1 MEKEKAI
8 KSVIEQKEAIETI
21 KSFSVSSKEFQVW
34 RERTRAVI
42 KAVFGIN
49 SNFYKRFDALS
60 FYPSSAL
67 MPIVGDRPTPNPSGE
82 QKKEAYLNGLEYC
95 DTIME
100 GMITEIELW
109 EDDSEGSAEYAAN
122 IVQVI
127 CNHFHQAVRQIRD
140 RYNNRSTIDIDDE
153 YDVQDL
159 LHVFLRLHFNDVR
172 AEEWTPS
179 YAGSASRMDFL
190 LKKEKIVVEVK
201 KTRKNLGAK
210 EVGEQLM
217 IDIERYTAHPDC
229 ETLICFV
236 YDPEG
241 RVSNPVGIEN
251 DLTKNVGDLN
261 VITIITPK

>member
-1 MEKEKAI
+1 MEKTKAI
-8 KSVIEQKEAIETI
+8 EILQKQFEE
-21 KSFSVSSKEFQVW
+21 
-34 RERTRAVI
+34 
-42 KAVFGIN
+42 IN
-49 SNFYKRFDALS
+49 SITDQCEISPKYLEWKQNTLAIIKVLF
-60 FYPSSAL
+60 
-67 MPIVGDRPTPNPSGE
+67 GDDSGY
-82 QKKEAYLNGLEYC
+82 YLNFNAVKVVPKVKGLSMITGVSNEPDAYKHGLREY
-95 DTIME
+95 DSLLH
-100 GMITEIELW
+100 GMITEIVLR
-109 EDDSEGSAEYAAN
+109 DDEEFDKLRDSIA
-122 IVQVI
+122 IVQII
-127 CNHFHQAVRQIRD
+127 CNHFHQAVRQMRNRHD
-140 RYNNRSTIDIDDE
+140 NRSTIDVNDE

-159 LHVFLRLHFNDVR
+159 LHAFLRLHFDDVR

-190 LKKEKIVVEVK
+190 LKKEKVVIEVK

-241 RVSNPVGIEN
+241 RVANPVGIEN
-251 DLTKNVGDLN
+251 DLNRDTDNLK

>member
-1 MEKEKAI
+1 MEKTKAI
-8 KSVIEQKEAIETI
+8 EILQKQFEE
-21 KSFSVSSKEFQVW
+21 
-34 RERTRAVI
+34 
-42 KAVFGIN
+42 IN
-49 SNFYKRFDALS
+49 SITDQCEISPKYLEWKQNTLAIIKVLF
-60 FYPSSAL
+60 
-67 MPIVGDRPTPNPSGE
+67 GDDSGY
-82 QKKEAYLNGLEYC
+82 YLNFNAVKVVPKVKGLSMITGVSNEPDAYKHGLREY
-95 DTIME
+95 DSLLH
-100 GMITEIELW
+100 GMITEIELR
-109 EDDSEGSAEYAAN
+109 DDEEFDKLRDSIA
-122 IVQVI
+122 IVQII
-127 CNHFHQAVRQIRD
+127 CNHFHQAVRQMRNRHD
-140 RYNNRSTIDIDDE
+140 NRSTIDVNDE

-159 LHVFLRLHFNDVR
+159 LHAFLRLHFDDVR

-190 LKKEKIVVEVK
+190 LKKEKVVIEVK

-241 RVSNPVGIEN
+241 RVANPVGIEN
-251 DLTKNVGDLN
+251 DLNRDTDNLK

>member
-1 MEKEKAI
+1 ML
-8 KSVIEQKEAIETI
+8 
-21 KSFSVSSKEFQVW
+21 
-34 RERTRAVI
+34 
-42 KAVFGIN
+42 FG
-49 SNFYKRFDALS
+49 D
-60 FYPSSAL
+60 
-67 MPIVGDRPTPNPSGE
+67 DSGY
-82 QKKEAYLNGLEYC
+82 YLNFNAVKVVPKVKGLSMITGVSNEPDAYKHGLREY
-95 DTIME
+95 DSLLH
-100 GMITEIELW
+100 GMITEIELR
-109 EDDSEGSAEYAAN
+109 DDEEFDKLRDSIA
-122 IVQVI
+122 IVQII
-127 CNHFHQAVRQIRD
+127 CNHFHQAVRQMRNRHD
-140 RYNNRSTIDIDDE
+140 NRSTIDVNDE

-159 LHVFLRLHFNDVR
+159 LHAFLRLHFDDVR

-190 LKKEKIVVEVK
+190 LKKEKVVIEVK

-241 RVSNPVGIEN
+241 RVANPVGIEN
-251 DLTKNVGDLN
+251 DLNRDTDNLK

>member
-1 MEKEKAI
+1 M
-8 KSVIEQKEAIETI
+8 
-21 KSFSVSSKEFQVW
+21 
-34 RERTRAVI
+34 
-42 KAVFGIN
+42 N
-49 SNFYKRFDALS
+49 
-60 FYPSSAL
+60 
-67 MPIVGDRPTPNPSGE
+67 
-82 QKKEAYLNGLEYC
+82 
-95 DTIME
+95 
-100 GMITEIELW
+100 
-109 EDDSEGSAEYAAN
+109 
-122 IVQVI
+122 
-127 CNHFHQAVRQIRD
+127 
-140 RYNNRSTIDIDDE
+140 DE

-159 LHVFLRLHFNDVR
+159 LHAFLRLHFDDVR

-190 LKKEKIVVEVK
+190 LKKEKVVIEVK

-241 RVSNPVGIEN
+241 RVANPVGIEN
-251 DLTKNVGDLN
+251 DLNRDTDNLK

>member
-1 MEKEKAI
+1 MEKTKAI
-8 KSVIEQKEAIETI
+8 EILQKQFEE
-21 KSFSVSSKEFQVW
+21 
-34 RERTRAVI
+34 
-42 KAVFGIN
+42 IN
-49 SNFYKRFDALS
+49 SITDQCEISPKYLEWKQNTLAIIKVLC
-60 FYPSSAL
+60 
-67 MPIVGDRPTPNPSGE
+67 GDDSGY
-82 QKKEAYLNGLEYC
+82 YLNFNAVKVVPKVKGLSMITGVSNEPDAYKHGLREY
-95 DTIME
+95 DSLLH
-100 GMITEIELW
+100 GMITEIELR
-109 EDDSEGSAEYAAN
+109 DDEEFDKLRDSIA
-122 IVQVI
+122 IVQII
-127 CNHFHQAVRQIRD
+127 CNHFHQAVRQMRNRHD
-140 RYNNRSTIDIDDE
+140 NRSTIDVNDE

-159 LHVFLRLHFNDVR
+159 LHAFLRLHFDDVR

-190 LKKEKIVVEVK
+190 LKKEKVVIEVK

-241 RVSNPVGIEN
+241 RVANPVGIEN
-251 DLTKNVGDLN
+251 DLNRDTDNLK

>member
-1 MEKEKAI
+1 MEKTKAI
-8 KSVIEQKEAIETI
+8 EILQKQFEE
-21 KSFSVSSKEFQVW
+21 
-34 RERTRAVI
+34 
-42 KAVFGIN
+42 IN
-49 SNFYKRFDALS
+49 SITDQCEISPKYLEWKQNTLAIIKVLF
-60 FYPSSAL
+60 
-67 MPIVGDRPTPNPSGE
+67 GDDSGY
-82 QKKEAYLNGLEYC
+82 YLNFNAVKVVPKVKGLSMITGVSNEPDAYKHGLREY
-95 DTIME
+95 DSLLH
-100 GMITEIELW
+100 GMITEIELR
-109 EDDSEGSAEYAAN
+109 DDEEFDKLRDSIA
-122 IVQVI
+122 IVQII
-127 CNHFHQAVRQIRD
+127 CNHFHQAVRQMKNRHD
-140 RYNNRSTIDIDDE
+140 NRSTIDVNDE

-159 LHVFLRLHFNDVR
+159 LHAFLRLHFDDVR

-190 LKKEKIVVEVK
+190 LKKEKVVIEVK

-241 RVSNPVGIEN
+241 RVANPVGIEN
-251 DLTKNVGDLN
+251 DLNRDTDNLK

>member
-8 KSVIEQKEAIETI
+8 KLVIEQKEKIEAIKPLTE
-21 KSFSVSSKEFQVW
+21 SCKEFQVW
-34 RERTRAVI
+34 REQTKAVI

-49 SNFYKRFDALS
+49 SIFYKRFDALS
-60 FYPSSAL
+60 FCPFSIPIFVASKPTSKPSE
-67 MPIVGDRPTPNPSGE
+67 GE
-82 QKKEAYLNGLEYC
+82 KRKAYLDDLESC
-95 DTIME
+95 DTMME

-109 EDDSEGSAEYAAN
+109 EEDSKGCAEYAIN
-122 IVQVI
+122 MVQAI
-127 CNHFHQAVRQIRD
+127 CNHFHQAVRQIRS

-159 LHVFLRLHFNDVR
+159 LHVFLRLHFDDVR

-190 LKKEKIVVEVK
+190 LKKEKIVIEVK

-241 RVSNPVGIEN
+241 RVSNPVGMEN
-251 DLTKNVGDLN
+251 DLTKDVEKLK